1 MAHIVTCI
9 YCKKKFDRD
18 KFPFIQVSQ
27 RRYAHQ
33 ECSLTEDQKKD
44 KEEQDK
50 IDLLPLINHVGET
63 ISVVHFNRF
72 NGCTKLDREI
82 EAVITQV
89 DKFSDTDIWYLQYEP
104 LLQGETL

>member
-1 MAHIVTCI
+1 MLQIDILH
-9 YCKKKFDRD
+9 Y
-18 KFPFIQVSQ
+18 
-27 RRYAHQ
+27 
-33 ECSLTEDQKKD
+33 EDAKTKILEIKD
-44 KEEQDK
+44 KNTGDTISEFNDEQDK

-104 LLQGETL
+104 LL